1 MIDYKSLTAETVLMM
16 VAQIHQANCKK
27 LDCAECNVFQNLE
40 IKAGA

>member
-1 MIDYKSLTAETVLMM
+1 MIDFKSLSAETVLMM
-16 VAQIHQANCKK
+16 VAQIHSSTCKK